1 MPEDIWFTANGEE
14 DGKPLVFRSR
24 QNVPS
29 DVVESDYPTHVSVFW
44 PYKSANE
51 SGMPDEETNDGQI
64 ILEDAFQPL
73 VSSGVSVLMLV
84 VTGNGRKE
92 WHWYVSDV
100 AKWMEVLN
108 ESLVGHPEFPIEIE
122 SSHEPDWVLYHG
134 FMSGV
139 SGI

>member
-1 MPEDIWFTANGEE
+1 MPEDVWFTATGEE

-29 DVVESDYPTHVSVFW
+29 GVVESNYPTLVSVFW
-44 PYKSANE
+44 PYKSATE
-51 SGMPDEETNDGQI
+51 SGMPDEGTNDSQI
-64 ILEDAFQPL
+64 ILEDALQPL

-100 AKWMEVLN
+100 AKW
-108 ESLVGHPEFPIEIE
+108 
-122 SSHEPDWVLYHG
+122 
-134 FMSGV
+134 
-139 SGI
+139 